1 MKLTSLFAAFQ
12 TPRPESAPAFDSA
25 QTEQSALARQGPVQ
39 RSKAAATS
47 ALMAERLPDPPP
59 LSETEDVVD
68 ISREASFVMAAA
80 QFDPRRISPNELTE
94 MAGMLRQTGG
104 IGAADHSLLLRGPE
118 GDHFRMSDPEAP
130 RDLIADWQMRLNG
143 DMNRPNLRAIGADT
157 RALNILARVSAT
169 RDQL

>member
-12 TPRPESAPAFDSA
+12 APRAAPAPAGESASA
-25 QTEQSALARQGPVQ
+25 EQSSLARQGPVQ

-59 LSETEDVVD
+59 LSETEDIVD

-80 QFDPRRISPNELTE
+80 DYDPRRISPNELTE
-94 MAGMLRQTGG
+94 MAGMLRQSGA
-104 IGAADHSLLLRGPE
+104 IGAADHALLLRGPE

-130 RDLIADWQMRLNG
+130 RDLIGDWQMRLNG
-143 DMNRPNLRAIGADT
+143 DMDRPNLRAIGADT
-157 RALNILARVSAT
+157 RALNILGRVAAT